1 MKRIAL
7 AAVLLV
13 ALFGSVRAGYEEG
26 AAAYQRGDYATAL
39 KEWRPLAEQGNA
51 ASCLILVV
59 NFEFQIVFV
68 GEKGD
73 CAGSQSEELTPLQI
87 FSSVF
92 GSVLF
97 PDIAI
102 DLLKG

>member
-1 MKRIAL
+1 MSKR
-7 AAVLLV
+7 AARGLRLII
-13 ALFGSVRAGYEEG
+13 LFF
-26 AAAYQRGDYATAL
+26 
-39 KEWRPLAEQGNA
+39 
-51 ASCLILVV
+51 LVV

-68 GEKGD
+68 GEKSD
-73 CAGSQSEELTPLQI
+73 CAGSQSEKLTPLQI

>member
-1 MKRIAL
+1 MKRIAI

-13 ALFGSVRAGYEEG
+13 MLVGPARAGLDEG
-26 AAAYQRGDYATAL
+26 VAALGRGDWATAL

-102 DLLKG
+102 DILKG